1 MTQPDRYDDS
11 RMQERDLTADILVP
25 KEFVWWTF
33 LALAADP
40 LSPFAH
46 MNFVPELSVRSD
58 AAIIDSRFLPQ
69 DDDLLRKK
77 SRVTVLLWDG
87 YQSYLEHQELI
98 DHARRLCQ
106 HVELHV
112 VGSTSQ
118 IEANH
123 SISCKPLFV
132 QSGGIYNKSI
142 FSPERFRRFSFQ
154 KPYSRVALLY
164 RSKIVSLKALS
175 QLMTSRRLEQ
185 YKHTHFVYCGQSGL
199 ERLKSY
205 AADYELGSITFPT
218 GMAPEFSERPFLSKW
233 LTAIRRQPDRWTNDI
248 VLRSLLRWI
257 ALKRISEMRSQESFL
272 NIYPDPNV
280 NAYQA
285 GMLFRKHTF
294 LDFGGV
300 NGDEEVYPRAADI
313 LFHQRKTIRFDPR
326 EAMQRL
332 REIDG
337 NNDPSVDTFLS
348 WYAQFILSRL

>member
-1 MTQPDRYDDS
+1 
-11 RMQERDLTADILVP
+11 MQARDLTADILVP

-33 LALAADP
+33 LALSADP
-40 LSPFAH
+40 LNPFAR
-46 MNFVPELSVRSD
+46 MNFVPELSVSSD
-58 AAIIDSRFLPQ
+58 VAIVDSRLLPQ
-69 DDDLLRKK
+69 NDDLLRGK
-77 SRVTVLLWDG
+77 SRIAVLLWDG

-98 DHARRLCQ
+98 DRARLLCR
-106 HVELHV
+106 HFELHV

-118 IEANH
+118 IGASH
-123 SISCKPLFV
+123 AISCKPLFV
-132 QSGGIYNKSI
+132 QSGGMYNKSI

-154 KPYSRVALLY
+154 EPYSRRALQY
-164 RSKIVSLKALS
+164 RSTIVSLKALS
-175 QLMTSRRLEQ
+175 QLVTSRRLEQ

-205 AADYELGSITFPT
+205 AADYELGSTTFPT
-218 GMAPEFSERPFLSKW
+218 GMAAEFSERPFLSKW
-233 LTAIRRQPDRWTNDI
+233 LSAIRRQADKWTNDI

-257 ALKRISEMRSQESFL
+257 ALKRISEMRSQEVFL

-300 NGDEEVYPRAADI
+300 NGDEEIYPRAADI

-326 EAMQRL
+326 EPMRRL

-337 NNDPSVDTFLS
+337 NCDASIDTFLS
-348 WYAQFILSRL
+348 WYSQSILSRL

>member
-1 MTQPDRYDDS
+1 MSQPDRYDDS
-11 RMQERDLTADILVP
+11 RMQAGDLTADILVP

-40 LSPFAH
+40 LSPFAR
-46 MNFVPELSVRSD
+46 MNFVPELSVSSD
-58 AAIIDSRFLPQ
+58 VAIIDSRLLPQ

-77 SRVTVLLWDG
+77 SRVAVLLWDG

-98 DHARRLCQ
+98 DHARLLCQ
-106 HVELHV
+106 HFELHV

-118 IEANH
+118 IETRH

-142 FSPERFRRFSFQ
+142 FSSERFRRFSFQ
-154 KPYSRVALLY
+154 EPSSRLALRY
-164 RSKIVSLKALS
+164 RSKVMNLKALS
-175 QLMTSRRLEQ
+175 QLVTSHRLEQ
-185 YKHTHFVYCGQSGL
+185 YKHTRFVYCGQSGL
-199 ERLKSY
+199 ETLKSY
-205 AADYELGSITFPT
+205 AADYELGSIIFPT
-218 GMAPEFSERPFLSKW
+218 GMDADFSERPFLSKW
-233 LTAIRRQPDRWTNDI
+233 LSAIRRRADQWTNDI

-257 ALKRISEMRSQESFL
+257 ALKRISEMRSQEVFL

-300 NGDEEVYPRAADI
+300 NGDEKIYPRAADI
-313 LFHQRKTIRFDPR
+313 LFHQRETIRFDPR

-337 NNDPSVDTFLS
+337 SNDASIDMFLS
-348 WYAQFILSRL
+348 WYAQYIRSRL